1 MRLLLDTHVILWAL
15 TNSVSLSDTAR
26 RLISDGK
33 STILYSVIAMWEVA
47 IKHERHPDRMLIDGR
62 DFEGLCEEAGF
73 HQLPLASHHVRA
85 LESLRQVEGSPYHA
99 DPFDRIMLA
108 QAKADDLVLLTHD
121 ARLGAYGEHCVLM
134 V

>member
-1 MRLLLDTHVILWAL
+1 MRLLLDTHVVLWAL
-15 TNSVSLSDTAR
+15 TNSGRLSDAAR

-33 STILYSVIAMWEVA
+33 TTIFYSVVAMWEVA

-62 DFEGLCEEAGF
+62 GFESLCEEAGF
-73 HQLPLASHHVRA
+73 RSLPLAARHVRA
-85 LESLRQVEGSPYHA
+85 LETLSQVDGSPHHA
-99 DPFDRIMLA
+99 DPFDRILLA

-121 ARLGAYGEHCVLM
+121 TRLDTYGEHCVLM